1 MRFTIECWIRIY
13 LKKYAGSEIRL
24 AQVLLIGSLFAEK
37 VSRVWETVDITANV
51 YYLIVGPEWVI
62 MDNKPALMCAMGS
75 MYHVLIFHSDNS
87 LINKIIKDT
96 FSILLSLSL
105 IYTYYRKKVVADHGR
120 DSRGYTIMWMSNL
133 SPWEK
138 LNAVVDK
145 FWGTLI

>member
-1 MRFTIECWIRIY
+1 
-13 LKKYAGSEIRL
+13 
-24 AQVLLIGSLFAEK
+24 
-37 VSRVWETVDITANV
+37 
-51 YYLIVGPEWVI
+51 

-120 DSRGYTIMWMSNL
+120 DSRGYTIM
-133 SPWEK
+133 
-138 LNAVVDK
+138 
-145 FWGTLI
+145 